1 MHMSKWNITSFSKEE
16 QDKVSVE
23 DAASLPLR
31 QDGNPQPEGPGRD
44 SAAGSEMR
52 ENTEWH
58 RVVLFGKLAEV
69 ASEYLRKGAQVYVF
83 CGDLLNA
90 PAGCYLHPFESR
102 SPQGRKRARAMADVQ
117 GAVYR
122 VPFTLDS

>member
-1 MHMSKWNITSFSKEE
+1 MT
-16 QDKVSVE
+16 
-23 DAASLPLR
+23 
-31 QDGNPQPEGPGRD
+31 
-44 SAAGSEMR
+44 
-52 ENTEWH
+52 
-58 RVVLFGKLAEV
+58 
-69 ASEYLRKGAQVYVF
+69 F

-102 SPQGRKRARAMADVQ
+102 SPQGRKPARAMADVR